1 MIVGARRFKTRYEG
15 FNRAVKIWT
24 CKHCNLWHEKDKP
37 SRCTNCGSVN
47 FHYLASKAEA
57 KRYGEL
63 LLRVRIG
70 EIKNLGVQI
79 SYPLKVNGVWVTT
92 YRADFVYKD
101 CKTGDT
107 IVEDVKAKSSSH
119 KAITDVFKIKA
130 KLMGAIYG
138 IEIKIVQ
145 RS

>member
-1 MIVGARRFKTRYEG
+1 MIGRFKTRNEG
-15 FNRAVKIWT
+15 FGRAIRIWT
-24 CKHCNLWHEKDKP
+24 CRHCNLWHEKIKP
-37 SRCTNCGSVN
+37 TKCTNCGGVD
-47 FHYLASKAEA
+47 FHYFASKAEA

-70 EIKNLGVQI
+70 EIKNLGAQI
-79 SYPLKVNGVWVTT
+79 NYPLKVNGILITT

-107 IVEDVKAKSSSH
+107 VVEDVKAKSSGN

-130 KLMGAIYG
+130 KLMGAIHG
-138 IEIKIVQ
+138 VEIKIVK